1 MLKLSK
7 IIKIN
12 DKLTLLL
19 QDTPKQKKS
28 NRNVPI
34 PKYILSELDNINPTK
49 IIQNL
54 KLVICIMIII

>member
-19 QDTPKQKKS
+19 RYTKTKKS